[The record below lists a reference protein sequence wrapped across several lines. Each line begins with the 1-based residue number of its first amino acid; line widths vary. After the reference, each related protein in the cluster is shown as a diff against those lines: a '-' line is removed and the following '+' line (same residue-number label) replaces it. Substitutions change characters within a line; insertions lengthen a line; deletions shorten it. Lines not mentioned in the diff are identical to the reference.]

1 MKARRDRAL
10 WSLRLILIACATLP
24 ALLFAY
30 VAWSNHKSAFA
41 VADDNIARSLDIA
54 TGHTQAVFQSIAVTI
69 NSVDQITWGRSADS
83 MRLEESE
90 LNQRLKEM
98 RGGIA
103 DIESIWLFDSA
114 GHAIVSSLLIPVP
127 SDLDVSTSEFFASSR
142 DGHMPIFVGQVIA
155 PQATARNV
163 FSVSMRRIDDT
174 GNFMGVIEISIQPST
189 FESFF
194 AGIARGT
201 TASLGLIRR
210 DGSILARYPMPTTT
224 GIKLDSTS
232 GFANQIAR
240 SQEGGHYTTVSGV
253 DHVERRFALR
263 KLAGFPVYVSASLA
277 TNDIR
282 HGWLMTMASHLVFG
296 LPATVLLIIL
306 VLIAMRRT
314 EAFYAEA
321 ESRQA
326 LEANLRQS
334 QKTDAVGQ
342 LTGGIAH

>member
-98 RGGIA
+98 RAAIA

-114 GHAIVSSLLIPVP
+114 GRAIVSSLLIPVP
-127 SDLDVSTSEFFASSR
+127 SDLDVSASEFFASAR
-142 DGHMPIFVGQVIA
+142 DAHAPFFIGQVFA
-155 PQATARNV
+155 PQATARSV
-163 FSVSMRRIDDT
+163 FPVSMRRIDDT
-174 GNFMGVIEISIQPST
+174 GNFKGVIEVSIQPAT

-194 AGIARGT
+194 AGLGRGT
-201 TASLGLIRR
+201 TASLALIREER
-210 DGSILARYPMPTTT
+210 DRLDALVEALLLHETLDADDAYAAAGLVRPVFAAREPHPPLTVQERA
-224 GIKLDSTS
+224 STE
-232 GFANQIAR
+232 
-240 SQEGGHYTTVSGV
+240 EG
-253 DHVERRFALR
+253 
-263 KLAGFPVYVSASLA
+263 
-277 TNDIR
+277 
-282 HGWLMTMASHLVFG
+282 
-296 LPATVLLIIL
+296 
-306 VLIAMRRT
+306 
-314 EAFYAEA
+314 
-321 ESRQA
+321 
-326 LEANLRQS
+326 
-334 QKTDAVGQ
+334 
-342 LTGGIAH
+342 